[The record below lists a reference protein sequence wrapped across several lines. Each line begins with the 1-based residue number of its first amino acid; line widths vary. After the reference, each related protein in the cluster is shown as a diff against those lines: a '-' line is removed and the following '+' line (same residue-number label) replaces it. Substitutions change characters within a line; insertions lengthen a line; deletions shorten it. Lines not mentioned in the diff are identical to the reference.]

1 MKYGINPLSEKK
13 DKREHIKTWLTA
25 DPDNIVFVLENL
37 NIRHNVFCSKKSY
50 FINPQNKDIYK

>member
-13 DKREHIKTWLTA
+13 DKREHIKRWLTA

-37 NIRHNVFCSKKSY
+37 NIRHNVFCSKKAI
-50 FINPQNKDIYK
+50 F